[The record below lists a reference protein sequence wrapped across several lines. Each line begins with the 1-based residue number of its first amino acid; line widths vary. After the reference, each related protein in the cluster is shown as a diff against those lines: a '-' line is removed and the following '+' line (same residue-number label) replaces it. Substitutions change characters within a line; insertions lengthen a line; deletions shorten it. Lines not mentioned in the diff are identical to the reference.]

1 VKEEGIWGHVGRK
14 EREEGMA
21 DWREAV
27 RERLVRGRQRWWG
40 GSGESKAEA
49 REAATTAT
57 ADAAAEGKEPSQQRQ
72 SSVGAEQASTAEL
85 PRERAARLAQ
95 ERKEGR

>member
-1 VKEEGIWGHVGRK
+1 
-14 EREEGMA
+14 MA

-40 GSGESKAEA
+40 GKAENRAEA
-49 REAATTAT
+49 REAAA
-57 ADAAAEGKEPSQQRQ
+57 AAAEEEASQQGH
-72 SSVGAEQASTAEL
+72 STVGAKQTSTAEL

>member
-1 VKEEGIWGHVGRK
+1 MKEEGIWGHVGRK

-40 GSGESKAEA
+40 GTGESKAEA
-49 REAATTAT
+49 REAVA
-57 ADAAAEGKEPSQQRQ
+57 AAAEREEESQQRQ
-72 SSVGAEQASTAEL
+72 SSVGAEQATTAEL